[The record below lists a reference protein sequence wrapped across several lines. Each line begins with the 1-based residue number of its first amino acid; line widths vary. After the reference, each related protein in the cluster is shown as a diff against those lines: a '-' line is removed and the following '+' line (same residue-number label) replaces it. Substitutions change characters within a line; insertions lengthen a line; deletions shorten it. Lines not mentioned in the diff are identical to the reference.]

1 MITPPSRAEKI
12 PNRQGQTIKLISVRC
27 AEPFTSLEWE
37 LSPRPMR
44 RVQKIFAVTIVLLL
58 GATVYGLLR
67 TAQPSHAPRSAAS
80 ASGTA
85 AAPSVDQTP
94 ILTAQRLAKIP
105 TTQDEVPFAQD
116 ALEKADKEMDLAY
129 AAAERQMEENPPP
142 LSAEAKQIQ
151 ARLKQAEDALAA
163 DDALVRRLAAEEA
176 KATGAKKDNLHDQL
190 VLAKANQQ
198 EHQDEVDDAKED
210 LERAGG
216 DASSRIEAMIQEHE
230 VSSKVIDNF
239 KINVSAAIDQPGLVD
254 RFSEWWT
261 LHQKQLFLWDA
272 KRQAE
277 SAARELS
284 SKHKALQAQS
294 DAKQK
299 GAPRASANSSQ
310 PANSNGPSS
319 VELVKAANQ
328 RAARKKTLASLDKRI
343 DIEKQLADTYAGWIG
358 VVAANQRAV
367 LHRILVGLTI
377 ILAIALFGIYFATLM
392 DKLVGRLN
400 MDRRQIQSLHTVTH
414 VAVRLAG
421 FLFIL
426 LVIIGPPGQLGTFL
440 GLAGAG
446 LTVALKDFIVGFIGW
461 FVLMGKNGIRLGDW
475 VEINGVTGE
484 VVEIGPFHTV
494 LLETGNWTDS
504 GHPTGRR
511 VTFTN
516 SFAIEGHYF
525 NFSTTGQWL
534 WDELQLV
541 LPAGQDPYPIVQE
554 IRKRV
559 SEATKDGAKQ
569 AEEEW
574 RRAARSREMSS
585 FSVEPAI
592 SVKPVIGG
600 VELAVR
606 YITRANERYQL
617 RAQLY
622 QDAVEMLGGKKVPV
636 T

>member
-1 MITPPSRAEKI
+1 
-12 PNRQGQTIKLISVRC
+12 
-27 AEPFTSLEWE
+27 
-37 LSPRPMR
+37 MR

-58 GATVYGLLR
+58 GATVYGLMR
-67 TAQPSHAPRSAAS
+67 TAQPSDARRSAAS

-94 ILTAQRLAKIP
+94 ILTAQRLAKMP
-105 TTQDEVPFAQD
+105 TTQDETPFAQD

-163 DDALVRRLAAEEA
+163 DNALVERLNADET
-176 KATGAKKDNLHDQL
+176 KATGAKKDRLHDQL

-198 EHQDEVDDAKED
+198 EQQDEVDDAKED

-216 DASSRIEAMIQEHE
+216 DSSSRIEAMIQEHDA
-230 VSSKVIDNF
+230 SSKVIDNF
-239 KINVSAAIDQPGLVD
+239 KINVSAAIDQLGLVH

-261 LHQKQLFLWDA
+261 LHQKQLLLWDA

-277 SAARELS
+277 SAARELA
-284 SKHKALQAQS
+284 SKHKALEAQS
-294 DAKQK
+294 DAKQQK
-299 GAPRASANSSQ
+299 GAPGARANSSQ

-319 VELVKAANQ
+319 AELVKAANQ

-343 DIEKQLADTYAGWIG
+343 DNEKQLADTYAGWIG

-367 LHRILVGLTI
+367 LRRILTGLTI
-377 ILAIALFGIYFATLM
+377 ILLIALFVIYFATLM

-421 FLFIL
+421 FLLIL

-574 RRAARSREMSS
+574 RRATRSREMSS

-592 SVKPVIGG
+592 SLKPVVGG

>member
-1 MITPPSRAEKI
+1 
-12 PNRQGQTIKLISVRC
+12 
-27 AEPFTSLEWE
+27 
-37 LSPRPMR
+37 MR

-58 GATVYGLLR
+58 GATVYGLMR
-67 TAQPSHAPRSAAS
+67 TAQPSDARRSAAS

-94 ILTAQRLAKIP
+94 ILTAQRLAKMP
-105 TTQDEVPFAQD
+105 TTQDETPFAQD

-129 AAAERQMEENPPP
+129 AAAERQMEENPPR

-163 DDALVRRLAAEEA
+163 DNALVERLNADET
-176 KATGAKKDNLHDQL
+176 KATGAKKDSLHDQL

-198 EHQDEVDDAKED
+198 EQQDEVDDAKED

-216 DASSRIEAMIQEHE
+216 DSSSRIEAMIQEHDA
-230 VSSKVIDNF
+230 SSKVIDNF
-239 KINVSAAIDQPGLVD
+239 KINVSAAIDQPGLVH

-261 LHQKQLFLWDA
+261 LHQKQLLLWDA

-277 SAARELS
+277 SAARELA
-284 SKHKALQAQS
+284 SKHKALEAQS
-294 DAKQK
+294 DAKQQK
-299 GAPRASANSSQ
+299 GAPGARANSSQ

-319 VELVKAANQ
+319 AELVKAANQ

-343 DIEKQLADTYAGWIG
+343 DNEKQLADTYAGWIG

-367 LHRILVGLTI
+367 LRRILTGLTI
-377 ILAIALFGIYFATLM
+377 ILLIALFVIYFATLM

-421 FLFIL
+421 FLLIL

-574 RRAARSREMSS
+574 RLATRSREMSS

-592 SVKPVIGG
+592 SLKPVVGG